1 MIKLLHTADLHF
13 GSLTHS
19 RPGPNGIP
27 TSLLSTRDCW
37 RAVVDKA
44 LELDRTDLD
53 AVIVAGDVFHTPNPD
68 ATSLAFFAAELRR
81 LRECEIPVVII
92 PGNHDRAPAGRPCV
106 LEIFDDREEQIYV
119 STRPEIIDTGTARFG
134 TLPSVGMQQLLATE
148 AGTRTELDQRGSDAL
163 AMILE
168 GYAQQVVDVVV
179 GHWSLEG
186 AVLGGERDVALVREP
201 MIRAADAEGPWRYLA
216 LGHLHRAQ
224 QLAFGAY
231 SGSIDRVSFSE
242 EDDQKIAL
250 EVTLPDREY
259 AVGEV
264 EVVEST
270 TIELRKHK
278 LPARR
283 FVTIDLTHPEY
294 GTVEFGPGIEG
305 AIVRVLNTPPEL
317 VAEVRAKLARQNP
330 AVVYVETARERQE
343 RAEVSGIA
351 EAASPLEALEPW
363 LEERVEPELRPR
375 TLKRARELVDEGGQ
389 L

>member
-1 MIKLLHTADLHF
+1 MIRLLHCADLHF

-27 TSLLSTRDCW
+27 TSLLSTRECW

-44 LELDRTDLD
+44 LELEPD

-68 ATSLAFFAAELRR
+68 AVSIAFFAEELARIRR
-81 LRECEIPVVII
+81 AEIPVVII
-92 PGNHDRAPAGRPCV
+92 AGNHDRAPAGRPCV
-106 LEIFDDREEQIYV
+106 LEIFDDREAEVYV
-119 STRPEIIDTGTARFG
+119 STRPELIDTGAVRFG
-134 TLPSVGMQQLLATE
+134 TLPSVGMQQLLAVE
-148 AGTRTELDQRGSDAL
+148 AGSRSELDRRASDAL

-168 GYAQQVVDVVV
+168 GYANSAVDVVV

-186 AVLGGERDVALVREP
+186 AVLGPERDVALVREP
-201 MIRAADAEGPWRYLA
+201 MIPRAIAEAGTWRYLA
-216 LGHLHRAQ
+216 LGHLHRGQ

-242 EDDQKIAL
+242 EEDHKIAL
-250 EVTLPDREY
+250 EVVLPDRDY
-259 AVGEV
+259 VADDV

-270 TIELRKHK
+270 TLELRRHV

-283 FVTIDLTHPEY
+283 FVTVDLTHPEY
-294 GTVEFGPGIEG
+294 GAVEFGPGIEG

-330 AVVYVETARERQE
+330 AIVYVETARERQE
-343 RAEVSGIA
+343 RAEVAGIA

-363 LEERVEPELRPR
+363 LEEHVEPELRPR
-375 TLKRARELVDEGGQ
+375 TLKRARQLADEEGQ